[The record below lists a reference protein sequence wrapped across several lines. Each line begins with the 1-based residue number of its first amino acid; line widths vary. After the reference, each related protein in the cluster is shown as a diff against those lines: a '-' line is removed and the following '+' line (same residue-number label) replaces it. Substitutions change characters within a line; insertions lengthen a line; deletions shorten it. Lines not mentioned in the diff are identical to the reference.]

1 MEHIAAILLIIGCS
15 NDLSQCRELPA
26 PVTVFETAEAC
37 TDARPFTLDDM
48 AGQQPRIFG
57 KCLPVDPAL
66 EEGDGE
72 IVWNVTPEGQLD
84 ASVETPGESPA
95 LLVAAAE
102 MRPEKDYLS
111 QD

>member
-1 MEHIAAILLIIGCS
+1 
-15 NDLSQCRELPA
+15 
-26 PVTVFETAEAC
+26 
-37 TDARPFTLDDM
+37 
-48 AGQQPRIFG
+48 
-57 KCLPVDPAL
+57 VDPAL